1 MILTEAPTKPFLM
14 RPLCTN
20 CCAKMRLVSIEPEK
34 PNYDRR
40 TFECR
45 QCSRSHSIIVKYK

>member
-40 TFECR
+40 TC